1 MPRRRQT
8 DPGKATLAKVMGD
21 MGFGVAIISQITDL
35 PRQTVNDIV
44 KPRGFWHQMPRNELY
59 ETLRERLIKDLEK
72 VADGL
77 AMKAIARLEEKLS
90 KASIMESLAIF
101 NGLSRIGD

>member
-1 MPRRRQT
+1 MALIPQ
-8 DPGKATLAKVMGD
+8 
-21 MGFGVAIISQITDL
+21 VADL

-44 KPRGFWHQMPRNELY
+44 QGRGIWRELPRNELY
-59 ETLRERLIKDLEK
+59 STLRERLITDLEN

-101 NGLSRIGD
+101 DALSRIGG

>member
-1 MPRRRQT
+1 
-8 DPGKATLAKVMGD
+8 
-21 MGFGVAIISQITDL
+21 MGFQVALISQVADL

-44 KPRGFWHQMPRNELY
+44 QGRGIWRELPRNELY
-59 ETLRERLIKDLEK
+59 ATLRERLITDLEN

-101 NGLSRIGD
+101 DGLSRIGD

>member
-1 MPRRRQT
+1 
-8 DPGKATLAKVMGD
+8 MGD
-21 MGFGVAIISQITDL
+21 MGFGVALISQVADL

-44 KPRGFWHQMPRNELY
+44 QGRGIWRELPRNELY
-59 ETLRERLIKDLEK
+59 ATLRERLITDLEN

-101 NGLSRIGD
+101 DGLSRIGD